1 MGADSLT
8 VMELEMSDG
17 SVVPTHTHPT
27 EEAMVVMEGELEA
40 LVGDTVENVGPG
52 RTVLAPA
59 GVKHGLTNRSGASS
73 RVMAIFPTSKVVR
86 DFRGLDSRYKGQ
98 LMLTPEQLAHFKR
111 LRLRRAQEPLLP
123 G

>member
-1 MGADSLT
+1 MTIIDRQQASPEESFPGIDRWTYVNDPMGADSLT

-73 RVMAIFPTSKVVR
+73 RVMAVFPTSKVVR
-86 DFRGLDSRYKGQ
+86 DFVD
-98 LMLTPEQLAHFKR
+98 
-111 LRLRRAQEPLLP
+111 
-123 G
+123 